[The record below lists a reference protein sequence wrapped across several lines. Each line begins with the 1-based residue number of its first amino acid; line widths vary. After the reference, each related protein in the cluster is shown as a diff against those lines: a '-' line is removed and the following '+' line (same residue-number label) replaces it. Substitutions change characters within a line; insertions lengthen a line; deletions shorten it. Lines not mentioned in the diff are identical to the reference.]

1 MKIEKNVEPILNV
14 TKNVIKSSDHFH
26 DYFIKENNNL
36 YQNQLPLLMQRSRIR
51 EAMLYK
57 KLNKDH
63 LLPSGSEKNNDE
75 ENKVSPP
82 KMSLSTIRNV
92 HVRSKKLPPL
102 CPFYNKRGDLLPDV
116 IASSKVFNRNIIQT
130 EVNIN
135 TNTNSSTIVTSSSL
149 EPKTFRPLLRGGSP
163 LYRDK
168 YNNINYMKNFEIN
181 FEEFQ
186 KEILY
191 EEKYSTLNYN
201 LSEIFGHKDF
211 YQEFSEGL
219 VDEIKILTSESEEEM
234 EENKDKLNEE
244 TKKEKFFE
252 WGKNK
257 RNIFLTLNS
266 INIKIKEIVQED
278 KEKDKDKTSENKKRK
293 DDTCFE
299 YVLPFN
305 LVPLFYY
312 RGVEK
317 FKLFLM
323 SFIKWNGASQ
333 KFEVNENIPKII
345 NNLLTNCKELKLEK
359 EDDDDIELEELNVL
373 QPVEF
378 KKNMTINNRLNFS
391 KFDKKN
397 AKVMSAL
404 NPFSQSMNLG
414 KDQDKSQLFAGTNV
428 DILGKK
434 RIDKK
439 KYNLYPKEEKD
450 SDFINYNYF
459 KFFWNISNKLFSV
472 TIETPL
478 ISFSIPS
485 YNIFVKQYINYELLF
500 YLFKINFD
508 SWDFY
513 IIKYLSSFKIF
524 RILLSQL
531 TSINPKTNRS
541 FYLEK
546 IKSKKFDWSDC
557 SIINI
562 ITIEQDKENEEKK
575 EDKII
580 STKNS
585 ILEKIEEHEEEKNEK
600 IEEKKDSNKDEKNEE
615 NKEETKEEV
624 KKEIK
629 KENEEETKNNNENEN
644 ENEKDNN
651 NTIETQNDVEKEDE
665 KKEEVNKDEIK
676 DQEQNEGEKK
686 EGENEDGGN
695 NKENKNEEEQQEKK
709 VEENNEENKE
719 VKEEENLEKGTKGD
733 AAPIP
738 TKEASVPQP
747 NTQKE
752 NEKELEEKDND
763 NQKDI
768 EGKEKDIEGKE
779 KEKEKEKENNN
790 IKTNKIF
797 YNLILEQDCFIAIVT
812 LTDTEKSISNQYT
825 IHFNYSHF
833 NKFDSMEKYMKK
845 TSFLLKFLDINYEN
859 YSIDF
864 DYESLNT
871 FDEKNWIKENEKYN
885 YILDKKA
892 IEDNTN
898 KDEEKTLD
906 VNKNRA
912 EYAGSLKGTSIII
925 DIKQPIILLKDID
938 KNGNLFTKRFAIFYE
953 EEKKLIL
960 NRNDEV
966 LDLSKNIFEIT
977 LEHKK
982 REIEERNKLLQKT
995 DSISLSKKRLAK
1007 K

>member
-1 MKIEKNVEPILNV
+1 MKSIKIEKNVQPILNV
-14 TKNVIKSSDHFH
+14 TKNIIKKSDHFY
-26 DYFIKENNNL
+26 DYYIREDNNL

-51 EAMLYK
+51 EALLYK
-57 KLNKDH
+57 KLHKEN
-63 LLPSGSEKNNDE
+63 LLPSSSEQNKDE

-82 KMSLSTIRNV
+82 KLSLSTIRNV

-102 CPFYNKRGDLLPDV
+102 CPFYNKRGDLLPEV
-116 IASSKVFNRNIIQT
+116 VASSKVFNRNIIQT
-130 EVNIN
+130 EANIN
-135 TNTNSSTIVTSSSL
+135 TSFSTIITSSSL
-149 EPKTFRPLLRGGSP
+149 EPKSFRPLLRGGSP
-163 LYRDK
+163 LCRDK
-168 YNNINYMKNFEIN
+168 YNNMNFMKNFEIN

-191 EEKYSTLNYN
+191 EAKYSTLNYN
-201 LSEIFGHKDF
+201 ISDIFGHKDF

-219 VDEIKILTSESEEEM
+219 VEEIKILTSEAEM
-234 EENKDKLNEE
+234 EESKTNLNEE

-278 KEKDKDKTSENKKRK
+278 KDKDKASEIKKKK
-293 DDTCFE
+293 DDICFE

-312 RGVEK
+312 RGIEK
-317 FKLFLM
+317 FKLFLL
-323 SFIKWNGASQ
+323 SFIKWNEASQ
-333 KFEVNENIPKII
+333 KFELNENIPKII
-345 NNLLTNCKELKLEK
+345 NTLLTNCKELKLEK
-359 EDDDDIELEELNVL
+359 EDDEDVELEELNVL
-373 QPVEF
+373 QPVDF

-391 KFDKKN
+391 KLEKKN
-397 AKVMSAL
+397 SKIISAF

-414 KDQDKSQLFAGTNV
+414 KDQEKNQLFAGTNV

-434 RIDKK
+434 KIDKK

-459 KFFWNISNKLFSV
+459 KFFWNTSNKLFSV

-500 YLFKINFD
+500 YLYKINFD

-546 IKSKKFDWSDC
+546 IKSKKFDWSNC

-562 ITIEQDKENEEKK
+562 VTLEEDKENEEKK
-575 EDKII
+575 EDKINN
-580 STKNS
+580 TKNV

-600 IEEKKDSNKDEKNEE
+600 NEEQKDINKDEKEELSNNKQNEE
-615 NKEETKEEV
+615 NKEENKEE
-624 KKEIK
+624 I
-629 KENEEETKNNNENEN
+629 KNNNENE
-644 ENEKDNN
+644 KSPDNN
-651 NTIETQNDVEKEDE
+651 NNIEAQNEVEVEKENE
-665 KKEEVNKDEIK
+665 KKEEDKNIDDKKEEDNKDGIKEQEQNDGEKEEKEANNKEKKDEENTEEKKEIK
-676 DQEQNEGEKK
+676 D
-686 EGENEDGGN
+686 
-695 NKENKNEEEQQEKK
+695 
-709 VEENNEENKE
+709 
-719 VKEEENLEKGTKGD
+719 EENLEKEAKGE

-738 TKEASVPQP
+738 TKETTLPLSTTQTE
-747 NTQKE
+747 NQKE
-752 NEKELEEKDND
+752 IEE
-763 NQKDI
+763 
-768 EGKEKDIEGKE
+768 KE
-779 KEKEKEKENNN
+779 KEKEKEKQIEEKEKENVKENNN
-790 IKTNKIF
+790 DKANKNL
-797 YNLILEQDCFIAIVT
+797 YNSILEQDCFIAIVT

-859 YSIDF
+859 VSIDF

-885 YILDKKA
+885 YILDKKSF
-892 IEDNTN
+892 EENPN
-898 KDEEKTLD
+898 KEEEKTLN

-925 DIKQPIILLKDID
+925 DIKQPIILLKGID

-953 EEKKLIL
+953 EEKKLIF
-960 NRNDEV
+960 NRKDEV
-966 LDLSKNIFEIT
+966 VDLSKNIYEIT

-982 REIEERNKLLQKT
+982 REIEEEKNKIMAKA
-995 DSISLSKKRLAK
+995 DSMNFSKKRLAK
-1007 K
+1007 KI

>member
-1 MKIEKNVEPILNV
+1 MKIEKNVQPILNV
-14 TKNVIKSSDHFH
+14 TKNVIKKSDHFY
-26 DYFIKENNNL
+26 DYYVKENNNL

-51 EAMLYK
+51 EALLYK
-57 KLNKDH
+57 KLNKDN
-63 LLPSGSEKNNDE
+63 LLSSSSDQNKDE

-82 KMSLSTIRNV
+82 KLSLSTIRNV
-92 HVRSKKLPPL
+92 HIRSKKLPPL
-102 CPFYNKRGDLLPDV
+102 CPFYNKKGDLLPEV
-116 IASSKVFNRNIIQT
+116 VSSSKVFNRNIIQT
-130 EVNIN
+130 EANIN
-135 TNTNSSTIVTSSSL
+135 TSFSTIIASNSL
-149 EPKTFRPLLRGGSP
+149 EPKTYRSLLRGGSP
-163 LYRDK
+163 LFRDK
-168 YNNINYMKNFEIN
+168 YNNINFMKNFEIN

-201 LSEIFGHKDF
+201 ISEIFGHKDF

-219 VDEIKILTSESEEEM
+219 VEEIKIVTSEAEA
-234 EENKDKLNEE
+234 EENKIKLNEE
-244 TKKEKFFE
+244 TKKEKLFE

-257 RNIFLTLNS
+257 RNIFLTLSS

-278 KEKDKDKTSENKKRK
+278 KDKDKTSENKKKK
-293 DDTCFE
+293 DETCFE

-305 LVPLFYY
+305 LVPLLYY
-312 RGVEK
+312 RGIEK
-317 FKLFLM
+317 FKLFLL
-323 SFIKWNGASQ
+323 SFIKWNEASQ
-333 KFEVNENIPKII
+333 KFELSENIPKII
-345 NNLLTNCKELKLEK
+345 NSLLTNCKDLKLEK
-359 EDDDDIELEELNVL
+359 EDEDDVELEELNVL

-391 KFDKKN
+391 KFEKKN
-397 AKVMSAL
+397 SKLISSM

-414 KDQDKSQLFAGTNV
+414 KDQDKGQLFAGTNV
-428 DILGKK
+428 DILSKK

-450 SDFINYNYF
+450 SDCINYNYF
-459 KFFWNISNKLFSV
+459 KFFWNTSNKLFSV

-531 TSINPKTNRS
+531 TSINPKTNRN
-541 FYLEK
+541 FYLEN

-562 ITIEQDKENEEKK
+562 ITLEEDKENEDKK
-575 EDKII
+575 EDKINN
-580 STKNS
+580 TKNI

-600 IEEKKDSNKDEKNEE
+600 NEENKDINKDEKEELSIDKQNEE
-615 NKEETKEEV
+615 NKEENKEE
-624 KKEIK
+624 IK
-629 KENEEETKNNNENEN
+629 NENKEEDKNYNDN
-644 ENEKDNN
+644 ENEKSPDNN

-665 KKEEVNKDEIK
+665 KKEEDKNIDDKKEEDNKDGIK
-676 DQEQNEGEKK
+676 EQNQND
-686 EGENEDGGN
+686 GENDDEAN
-695 NKENKNEEEQQEKK
+695 SKEHKDEENPQEK
-709 VEENNEENKE
+709 
-719 VKEEENLEKGTKGD
+719 KEEENIEKETKGK

-738 TKEASVPQP
+738 TKETTLPLHT
-747 NTQKE
+747 TQKE
-752 NEKELEEKDND
+752 NKNELDEKVKES
-763 NQKDI
+763 QKEI
-768 EGKEKDIEGKE
+768 EE
-779 KEKEKEKENNN
+779 KEKEKEKDKVIEEKEKEEDKEKENNN
-790 IKTNKIF
+790 NKMNKNL
-797 YNLILEQDCFIAIVT
+797 YNSILEQDCFIAIVT

-859 YSIDF
+859 LSIDF

-885 YILDKKA
+885 YILDNKP

-898 KDEEKTLD
+898 KEEEKTLN

-925 DIKQPIILLKDID
+925 DIKQPIILLKSID

-953 EEKKLIL
+953 EEKKLIF

-966 LDLSKNIFEIT
+966 IDLSKNIYEIT

-982 REIEERNKLLQKT
+982 REIEEEKNKILSKT
-995 DSISLSKKRLAK
+995 DSNNFSKKRLTK

>member
-26 DYFIKENNNL
+26 DYYIKENNNL

-51 EAMLYK
+51 EAMLFK
-57 KLNKDH
+57 KLNKDN
-63 LLPSGSEKNNDE
+63 LLPSGSDQSKDE

-82 KMSLSTIRNV
+82 KLSTIRNI

-102 CPFYNKRGDLLPDV
+102 CPFYNKRGDLMPEV
-116 IASSKVFNRNIIQT
+116 VASSKVFSRNILQT
-130 EVNIN
+130 DANI
-135 TNTNSSTIVTSSSL
+135 NTNSSTKVTSSSL
-149 EPKTFRPLLRGGSP
+149 EPRSYRPLLRGGSP
-163 LYRDK
+163 LSRDK
-168 YNNINYMKNFEIN
+168 YNNINFMKNFEIN

-191 EEKYSTLNYN
+191 EENYSTLNYN
-201 LSEIFGHKDF
+201 YDEIFGHKDF
-211 YQEFSEGL
+211 YQELSEGL
-219 VDEIKILTSESEEEM
+219 VDEIKILTSEEEM
-234 EENKDKLNEE
+234 EENKSKMNEE

-266 INIKIKEIVQED
+266 INVKIKEIVQED
-278 KEKDKDKTSENKKRK
+278 KDKTSENKSKK
-293 DDTCFE
+293 NDNTFE

-312 RGVEK
+312 RGIEK

-323 SFIKWNGASQ
+323 SFIKWNEASQ
-333 KFEVNENIPKII
+333 KFEIKENIPKII
-345 NNLLTNCKELKLEK
+345 NTLLTNCKELKLEK
-359 EDDDDIELEELNVL
+359 DDDDDIELEELNVL

-378 KKNMTINNRLNFS
+378 KKNMTINNRLNFA
-391 KFDKKN
+391 KFDKKSS
-397 AKVMSAL
+397 KGVSGM
-404 NPFSQSMNLG
+404 NPFSMSMNLG
-414 KDQDKSQLFAGTNV
+414 KDQDKNQLFAGTNV

-434 RIDKK
+434 KIDKK

-459 KFFWNISNKLFSV
+459 KFFWNISNKLFAV

-562 ITIEQDKENEEKK
+562 ITLEEDKESENKDKK
-575 EDKII
+575 EDKINP
-580 STKNS
+580 KNV
-585 ILEKIEEHEEEKNEK
+585 ILEIKEENEEEKNEK
-600 IEEKKDSNKDEKNEE
+600 IEEKKDINKDEKEENDKKNEEKKEE
-615 NKEETKEEV
+615 NKEENN
-624 KKEIK
+624 
-629 KENEEETKNNNENEN
+629 KENEKSL
-644 ENEKDNN
+644 DNN
-651 NTIETQNDVEKEDE
+651 NTIETQNDAEKEE
-665 KKEEVNKDEIK
+665 ERKEEDNKDKDEIK
-676 DQEQNEGEKK
+676 NENDGEKK
-686 EGENEDGGN
+686 HEGKENEEEG
-695 NKENKNEEEQQEKK
+695 KENKDEGEQQEKK
-709 VEENNEENKE
+709 DEENIEGNKEIKAEENVE
-719 VKEEENLEKGTKGD
+719 IGTKGE

-738 TKEASVPQP
+738 TKEAT
-747 NTQKE
+747 TQKE
-752 NEKELEEKDND
+752 LEDKGKD
-763 NQKDI
+763 
-768 EGKEKDIEGKE
+768 EEKEKDKEIEGKE
-779 KEKEKEKENNN
+779 KEEEKEKEKQEEKVKEESKEKVKEESKEKEKEEEKENN
-790 IKTNKIF
+790 KNKIIKNL
-797 YNLILEQDCFIAIVT
+797 YNSILEQDCFIAIVT
-812 LTDTEKSISNQYT
+812 LTDIERSMSSQYT

-859 YSIDF
+859 FSIDF

-885 YILDKKA
+885 YILESKP
-892 IEDNTN
+892 IEENTN
-898 KDEEKTLD
+898 KEEEKTLN

-912 EYAGSLKGTSIII
+912 EYAGSKKGTSIII
-925 DIKQPIILLKDID
+925 DIKQPIILLKGID

-966 LDLSKNIFEIT
+966 LDLSKNIYEIT
-977 LEHKK
+977 LEHK
-982 REIEERNKLLQKT
+982 RIEIEEEKNKILTKT
-995 DSISLSKKRLAK
+995 DNLNISKKRLTK